1 MHVVAPLAQ
10 RNSRPAL
17 QDLEAVGLRGFAEPR
32 DVLRRSA
39 RPRRVVPNADH
50 CDHQHANPP
59 SAATTATPHVLYS
72 YRARAPRATRQ
83 ERQADPPH
91 VLWRKSWRW
100 AARPHRGPT
109 QCRTQGSIWRPS
121 PDLIHLKRLVFFK
134 ASARRSHGQLER
146 ASRSCPSRGVSAPR
160 LQRPCFPRT
169 RMLC

>member
-50 CDHQHANPP
+50 CDHQHANSP

-83 ERQADPPH
+83 ERQAAGRP
-91 VLWRKSWRW
+91 
-100 AARPHRGPT
+100 AARVVEAELALGSSPAPWANPAPHPGL
-109 QCRTQGSIWRPS
+109 
-121 PDLIHLKRLVFFK
+121 DLEAK
-134 ASARRSHGQLER
+134 
-146 ASRSCPSRGVSAPR
+146 P
-160 LQRPCFPRT
+160 
-169 RMLC
+169 